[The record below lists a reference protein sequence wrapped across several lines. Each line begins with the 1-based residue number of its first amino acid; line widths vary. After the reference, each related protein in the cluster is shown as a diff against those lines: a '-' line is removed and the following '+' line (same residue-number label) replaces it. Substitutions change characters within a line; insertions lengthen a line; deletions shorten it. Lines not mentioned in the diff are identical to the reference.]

1 VSSTTRSSAV
11 PTVSEIEGRPD
22 PPVGGFGAA
31 VEVRNVSRRF
41 GPVEA
46 LRGVDLDV
54 TPGEL
59 VLVTGRSGSGKS
71 TLLNVIGGLDEPDG
85 GEVLIDR
92 KPIWRKADLSAARRD
107 LVGFVFQQHLLMD
120 ELSARANIEVP
131 LIGAG
136 VPRSARRAR
145 AFELLAEVG
154 LNERGDHL
162 PSMLSGGERQRVAVA
177 RALANRPRLLLAD
190 EPTGALD
197 SVTSAR
203 LIELLLSLRNRHG
216 TTMIIVSYDREV
228 RKRAD
233 RTVTLVDGRIAP
245 ARARG

>member
-1 VSSTTRSSAV
+1 MSSSTRASARR
-11 PTVSEIEGRPD
+11 TVTEIEGLPD
-22 PPVGGFGAA
+22 PPVGGSGAA

-54 TPGEL
+54 APGEL

-71 TLLNVIGGLDEPDG
+71 TLLNLVGGLDEPDSG
-85 GEVLIDR
+85 AVLIDR
-92 KPIWRKADLSAARRD
+92 RPIWQQANVSVARRD
-107 LVGFVFQQHLLMD
+107 LVGFVFQQHLLLD
-120 ELSARANIEVP
+120 ELTARANVEVP

-136 VPRSARRAR
+136 VPRSERRTR
-145 AFELLAEVG
+145 ALELLAEVG
-154 LNERGDHL
+154 LSDRVEHL

-203 LIELLLSLRNRHG
+203 LIELLVSLRDSHG
-216 TTMIIVSYDREV
+216 TTMIIVSYDPAVRE
-228 RKRAD
+228 RAD
-233 RTVTLVDGRIAP
+233 RIVTLVDGCIGS